1 MIEENNEAISLQQEY
16 SHGVELINELAGVD
30 QSISST
36 NHMFQQSD
44 ELVITINSSFPL
56 SGVIYNTQS
65 ELLHTNLQLETANAF
80 LPNSTTEMVSPDVE
94 NLDVVCKFSCMC
106 NVHKFKTTKSSLG
119 YATTTPRPSS
129 TSSQH
134 FHE

>member
-1 MIEENNEAISLQQEY
+1 MIEENTEATSLQQEC

-44 ELVITINSSFPL
+44 ELVITINSLFPL
-56 SGVIYNTQS
+56 SGVISNTQS
-65 ELLHTNLQLETANAF
+65 GLLHANLQLETTNAF

-94 NLDVVCKFSCMC
+94 NLDVVRKYSCTC
-106 NVHKFKTTKSSLG
+106 NVKTTKSSLG
-119 YATTTPRPSS
+119 YTPTTPRPSPS
-129 TSSQH
+129 SSQH